1 MDAIEDL
8 SPEEI
13 TTLSLHDVRYL
24 LESPSL
30 LESGTW
36 SSDGEI
42 RAQGLQEALL
52 DALSNSSWTYQA
64 PLPLRVGRYAESL
77 LQRITDLETNA
88 FQRLATNLQIF
99 EDRATIGEVDLMTS
113 HPDGHLHIELAVKLY
128 LGLPQYSGS
137 LDGWVGPNPRDTLG
151 KKFRHLRDKQLPLSS
166 LEVTRKAL
174 GLKTAEPIAQHAWVK
189 GYLFHHHGLPMELP
203 DLVNPHHTHGWW
215 TLDSDDW
222 QPSASRDTEYCIPPK
237 PFWIHTIPEGTPR
250 YTDWNELLKAAAPQ
264 IEQRLTAHV
273 LEVEKGTEI
282 IVSRGFIA
290 SAPWFDAAK
299 TLTESLLP

>member
-13 TTLSLHDVRYL
+13 TTLSLQDVRYL

-52 DALSNSSWTYQA
+52 SALSNSSWTYQA

-77 LQRITDLETNA
+77 LQKNYEPLRRNA
-88 FQRLATNLQIF
+88 FDRLATNLQIF

-128 LGLPQYSGS
+128 LGLPRYSGS
-137 LDGWVGPNPRDTLG
+137 LDGWVDLTLAIPSA
-151 KKFRHLRDKQLPLSS
+151 KKF
-166 LEVTRKAL
+166 
-174 GLKTAEPIAQHAWVK
+174 
-189 GYLFHHHGLPMELP
+189 
-203 DLVNPHHTHGWW
+203 
-215 TLDSDDW
+215 
-222 QPSASRDTEYCIPPK
+222 
-237 PFWIHTIPEGTPR
+237 
-250 YTDWNELLKAAAPQ
+250 
-264 IEQRLTAHV
+264 
-273 LEVEKGTEI
+273 
-282 IVSRGFIA
+282 
-290 SAPWFDAAK
+290 
-299 TLTESLLP
+299 

>member
-1 MDAIEDL
+1 
-8 SPEEI
+8 
-13 TTLSLHDVRYL
+13 
-24 LESPSL
+24 
-30 LESGTW
+30 
-36 SSDGEI
+36 
-42 RAQGLQEALL
+42 
-52 DALSNSSWTYQA
+52 
-64 PLPLRVGRYAESL
+64 
-77 LQRITDLETNA
+77 
-88 FQRLATNLQIF
+88 
-99 EDRATIGEVDLMTS
+99 
-113 HPDGHLHIELAVKLY
+113 
-128 LGLPQYSGS
+128 
-137 LDGWVGPNPRDTLG
+137 
-151 KKFRHLRDKQLPLSS
+151 
-166 LEVTRKAL
+166 
-174 GLKTAEPIAQHAWVK
+174 
-189 GYLFHHHGLPMELP
+189 MELP

>member
-1 MDAIEDL
+1 M
-8 SPEEI
+8 
-13 TTLSLHDVRYL
+13 
-24 LESPSL
+24 
-30 LESGTW
+30 
-36 SSDGEI
+36 
-42 RAQGLQEALL
+42 
-52 DALSNSSWTYQA
+52 
-64 PLPLRVGRYAESL
+64 
-77 LQRITDLETNA
+77 
-88 FQRLATNLQIF
+88 
-99 EDRATIGEVDLMTS
+99 
-113 HPDGHLHIELAVKLY
+113 
-128 LGLPQYSGS
+128 
-137 LDGWVGPNPRDTLG
+137 GPNPRDTLG

-203 DLVNPHHTHGWW
+203 DLVNPHHTQGWW

-222 QPSASRDTEYCIPPK
+222 QPPASRDTEYCIPPK

-250 YTDWNELLKAAAPQ
+250 YTDWNELLQTAAPQ